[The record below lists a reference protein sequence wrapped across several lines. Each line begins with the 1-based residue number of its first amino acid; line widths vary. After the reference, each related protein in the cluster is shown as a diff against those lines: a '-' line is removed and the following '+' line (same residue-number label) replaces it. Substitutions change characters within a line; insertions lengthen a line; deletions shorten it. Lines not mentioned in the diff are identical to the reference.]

1 MTQSRSVEAQIR
13 AHLAAGNAL
22 SANDLATAAI
32 ESGSAS
38 DRIRYLYLQSLAG
51 SGGSQLALR
60 RYDDLAPPPEDRD
73 EDWLALHAR
82 LYKDLAFAGIE
93 VDYNLPRAASEYE
106 AAHDLTG
113 GVFSLVNAASLHL
126 LCGARRDALLMAR
139 KALQILA
146 TEDPKDELARY
157 YWAASRAEAH
167 LVAAEYE
174 AAEAALTEANRLARD
189 DLYSRSRSRA
199 QIRRIASVQG
209 LDPAIALGIQ
219 LPDAYVLDMPDGCL
233 TETQELPPELAALL
247 AGSPS
252 FAVMDRDLNWFNA
265 IRNMGRCG
273 SHLHLVLQASQQIE
287 AELWEQQF
295 GQSGSRNLRRLMKAA
310 ARVSAIRG
318 FQPDEGGWVRRE
330 AYRLVY
336 GLAKVAASELD
347 QQVKLRRLSVSDDG
361 WRLHDDLL
369 VPPVRSK
376 ARSAEAAGEVQRR
389 SVGLVFTDIVGFRR
403 FTDTDIRDFWA
414 ALMPAMAAAIAPWE
428 GKILLQQTWG
438 DALHL
443 VTEDARSA
451 VTIAHLLV
459 DTVRSVRRTQ
469 NGLLRQVQIRVG
481 THYAPAFEGYDPI
494 EKIRTYYGTQLSFA
508 ASVEPVTPPGQ
519 VYATETCAAALAL
532 DADDEFHL
540 EYAGEIDLAK
550 RYGSY
555 RLFAVRPRS

>member
-1 MTQSRSVEAQIR
+1 MTQSKSVEAQIR
-13 AHLAAGNAL
+13 TQLAAGNAL

-32 ESGSAS
+32 EAGAAS
-38 DRIRYLYLQSLAG
+38 DRVKYLYLQSLAG

-60 RYDDLAPPPEDRD
+60 RYDELAPAPAARD
-73 EDWLALHAR
+73 EDRLALHAR

-93 VDYNLPRAASEYE
+93 ADYNLPRAAAEYE
-106 AAHDLTG
+106 AAHELTG

-126 LCGARRDALLMAR
+126 LCGARKDALRMAR
-139 KALQILA
+139 KALEILA
-146 TEDPKDELARY
+146 TEDPQDDIARY

-174 AAEAALTEANRLARD
+174 CAGAALAVANGLARA

-199 QIRRIASVQG
+199 QIRRIASAQG
-209 LDPAIALGIQ
+209 IDPAIALGIE
-219 LPDAYVLDMPDGCL
+219 LPDAYVLDMPDGRL
-233 TETQELPPELAALL
+233 TRLQALPAELAARL

-252 FAVMDRDLNWFNA
+252 FAVMDRDLNWFGA
-265 IRNMGRCG
+265 IRDIGRSG
-273 SHLHLVLQASQQIE
+273 GHLHLVLQSDQLAE

-295 GQSGSRNLRRLMKAA
+295 GQAASRKLRRLIKSA
-310 ARVSAIRG
+310 ARTSTIRG
-318 FQPDEGGWVRRE
+318 FQAEEGGWVRRE

-347 QQVKLRRLSVSDDG
+347 QQVKLRRLSVSDQG
-361 WRLHDDLL
+361 WQLHDDLL
-369 VPPVRSK
+369 VPPVRSR
-376 ARSAEAAGEVQRR
+376 ARPAETPQEVQRR

-403 FTDTDIRDFWA
+403 YTDTDIRDFWA
-414 ALMPAMAAAIAPWE
+414 TLMPALAAAIEAQRE
-428 GKILLQQTWG
+428 MILLQQTWG

-469 NGLLRQVQIRVG
+469 KGMLRQLQIRVG
-481 THYAPAFEGYDPI
+481 AHYAPAFEGYDPI
-494 EKIRTYYGTQLSFA
+494 ENIRTYYGTQLSFA

-519 VYATETCAAALAL
+519 VYATEACAAALAL
-532 DADDEFHL
+532 EADEDFHL

-550 RYGSY
+550 RFGSF